1 MPREKIHCIL
11 PLFAAAAVAATWPGQ
26 WGYYVSDVVVACG
39 AAAAVVKP
47 IIICVFHTFYA
58 GVAAAIAEWPAQK
71 LLLRFLI
78 YARPN
83 EFQFGEAERG
93 EELEIRVVKV
103 GISKSVH
110 THTSGCKLNVG
121 VSRVCCPQ
129 QMENG
134 KWNVAPMLLA
144 GSSSSSSSLSIIM
157 RMLLLLLL
165 LCI

>member
-1 MPREKIHCIL
+1 M
-11 PLFAAAAVAATWPGQ
+11 
-26 WGYYVSDVVVACG
+26 
-39 AAAAVVKP
+39 KP

-58 GVAAAIAEWPAQK
+58 GVAAAIAELPAQK
-71 LLLRFLI
+71 LLLLLLLLLRFLI

-83 EFQFGEAERG
+83 EFQFGEAVRG

-129 QMENG
+129 QMANG

-144 GSSSSSSSLSIIM
+144 GSSSNSSSSLSIIM
-157 RMLLLLLL
+157 RMLLPLLL